1 MLMKIVF
8 PTPRLRSVALVSAG
22 LSLAA
27 CSANVTTFNQPF
39 GNPLPRGQINSTTV
53 SVPPREPLPVVTE
66 APGGK
71 PTVVI
76 NAPTARV
83 QEAIIERARSRGTT
97 VVGANQ
103 TGVTL
108 ERALPSSTPV
118 LEASCGPHQ
127 QGRSVRI
134 YLATQG
140 SATQT
145 VVTEERFVID
155 PGPRVCAVNLPPAD
169 VEEANRALGDLKS
182 QAEASRTAAR
192 TNRGASSGAG
202 GGVQPVVAG
211 RPVVP
216 LR

>member
-1 MLMKIVF
+1 MTEAFPSNQATRFYGIML
-8 PTPRLRSVALVSAG
+8 VA
-22 LSLAA
+22 SLLGA

-53 SVPPREPLPVVTE
+53 SVPPRGPLPVVTE

-76 NAPTARV
+76 NAPVSRV
-83 QEAIIERARSRGTT
+83 QETIVARARSRGTT

-108 ERALPSSTPV
+108 ERALPSSSPV

-140 SATQT
+140 SASQT

-182 QAEASRTAAR
+182 QSEARRTAQVAPR
-192 TNRGASSGAG
+192 ASGD
-202 GGVQPVVAG
+202 VQPVVPG

>member
-1 MLMKIVF
+1 MTEAF
-8 PTPRLRSVALVSAG
+8 PSIKASRFVGFVLGSALLG
-22 LSLAA
+22 A
-27 CSANVTTFNQPF
+27 CSANLTTFSQPF
-39 GNPLPRGQINSTTV
+39 GNPQPPGRVNSTTV
-53 SVPPREPLPVVTE
+53 SIPAQPLPVVTQ
-66 APGGK
+66 APGDK

-76 NAPTARV
+76 NAPTSRV
-83 QEAIIERARSRGTT
+83 QETIIARARSRGTT

-108 ERALPSSTPV
+108 ERALPSSPPV

-169 VEEANRALGDLKS
+169 VEEANRALGELKS
-182 QAEASRTAAR
+182 QSETRRRYADGQPAP
-192 TNRGASSGAG
+192 RGPAGA
-202 GGVQPVVAG
+202 VQPVVPG

>member
-1 MLMKIVF
+1 M
-8 PTPRLRSVALVSAG
+8 TEALPNIKATGFVGLVLGSALLG
-22 LSLAA
+22 A

-39 GNPLPRGQINSTTV
+39 GNPMPPGRINSTTV
-53 SVPPREPLPVVTE
+53 SIPAQQPLPVVTQS
-66 APGGK
+66 PGDK

-76 NAPTARV
+76 NAPAARV
-83 QEAIIERARSRGTT
+83 QETIIARARSRGTT

-108 ERALPSSTPV
+108 ERALPSSPPV

-140 SATQT
+140 SASQT

-182 QAEASRTAAR
+182 QSEARRTAQTAPR
-192 TNRGASSGAG
+192 ASGD
-202 GGVQPVVAG
+202 VQPVVPG